1 MKDNKD
7 IMIKY
12 DNKKTAMF
20 GLMPPFASWLE
31 AMNYGGGVLKYAAR
45 NWEKGSSFTRLFS
58 SALRHIH
65 LAMMGE
71 WIDPEYKLPHV
82 IMACFSLKCLNEFY
96 VTHPEYNDLTK
107 YTPEQIAQFK
117 KMIEEAEKALME
129 VKEKYKDRSAFL
141 KAPERKKE

>member
-1 MKDNKD
+1 MENDKEKE
-7 IMIKY
+7 MIKY
-12 DNKKTAMF
+12 DDNKFAMF

-31 AMNYGGGVLKYAAR
+31 AMNLGGGTIKYYAR

-65 LAMMGE
+65 LAMMGQWLDE
-71 WIDPEYKLPHV
+71 EYKIPHV

-107 YTPEQIAQFK
+107 YTPEQIAKF
-117 KMIEEAEKALME
+117 EEIIDGVEKAMINLR
-129 VKEKYKDRSAFL
+129 EKYKD
-141 KAPERKKE
+141 K